1 MNKIVNIGLTALFAC
16 FVAACENDIDNY
28 DAPNGGVYGTIYDK
42 ETNEPVPM
50 PVPGSSGVMMSLYEQ
65 NTGATASVDF
75 RARQDGTFEHTKVFN
90 GSYRIQAKDG
100 PFVGVCEGYVTVN
113 GQTQVDLYTIPF
125 SRISLDVAVSADNKL
140 TLTYDA
146 KTSNETLQLTD
157 VSVIWNYAPGVDVN
171 NANHATLSSL
181 GTKASGTHVIDLM
194 SDTEFI
200 ENHYKIVSNKN
211 RVYVLLLLLAGGLF
225 AGCSSD
231 DDGVTPPDEKDG
243 VLVKVMSYNIYSG
256 QKAYSGKKGMEAI
269 AQVIKKIN
277 PDLAGL
283 QEFETKTNKV
293 GKADIIALMKEV
305 TGMPYAFFVKTR
317 DVDGGEYGNLILSK
331 YPISDEVNY
340 DLPRIETVEDVHPRS
355 MGVVKTEKDGKG
367 FYFGVTHLSHVGN
380 ETNRINQTT
389 TIIEKTKGLDEPMIL
404 TGDFN
409 ALADSGPM
417 KILYERF
424 EIGCLNGNY
433 GLTTGTPVPVKAIDF
448 VLYTPDEEMSPKAY
462 DVYYDAYVESDHFPV
477 VATFSI
483 ND

>member
-28 DAPNGGVYGTIYDK
+28 DAPNGGVSGTIYDK

-140 TLTYDA
+140 TLTYD
-146 KTSNETLQLTD
+146 
-157 VSVIWNYAPGVDVN
+157 VN

-211 RVYVLLLLLAGGLF
+211 RVYVRVA
-225 AGCSSD
+225 AT
-231 DDGVTPPDEKDG
+231 VTAESK
-243 VLVKVMSYNIYSG
+243 SY
-256 QKAYSGKKGMEAI
+256 
-269 AQVIKKIN
+269 
-277 PDLAGL
+277 
-283 QEFETKTNKV
+283 
-293 GKADIIALMKEV
+293 
-305 TGMPYAFFVKTR
+305 
-317 DVDGGEYGNLILSK
+317 
-331 YPISDEVNY
+331 VNY
-340 DLPRIETVEDVHPRS
+340 SRVVEVI
-355 MGVVKTEKDGKG
+355 V
-367 FYFGVTHLSHVGN
+367 
-380 ETNRINQTT
+380 
-389 TIIEKTKGLDEPMIL
+389 
-404 TGDFN
+404 
-409 ALADSGPM
+409 
-417 KILYERF
+417 
-424 EIGCLNGNY
+424 
-433 GLTTGTPVPVKAIDF
+433 
-448 VLYTPDEEMSPKAY
+448 
-462 DVYYDAYVESDHFPV
+462 
-477 VATFSI
+477 
-483 ND
+483 NDIR

>member
-42 ETNEPVPM
+42 ETNEP
-50 PVPGSSGVMMSLYEQ
+50 YEQ

-211 RVYVLLLLLAGGLF
+211 RVYVRVA
-225 AGCSSD
+225 AT
-231 DDGVTPPDEKDG
+231 VTAESK
-243 VLVKVMSYNIYSG
+243 SY
-256 QKAYSGKKGMEAI
+256 
-269 AQVIKKIN
+269 
-277 PDLAGL
+277 
-283 QEFETKTNKV
+283 
-293 GKADIIALMKEV
+293 
-305 TGMPYAFFVKTR
+305 
-317 DVDGGEYGNLILSK
+317 
-331 YPISDEVNY
+331 VNY
-340 DLPRIETVEDVHPRS
+340 SRVVEVI
-355 MGVVKTEKDGKG
+355 V
-367 FYFGVTHLSHVGN
+367 
-380 ETNRINQTT
+380 
-389 TIIEKTKGLDEPMIL
+389 
-404 TGDFN
+404 
-409 ALADSGPM
+409 
-417 KILYERF
+417 
-424 EIGCLNGNY
+424 
-433 GLTTGTPVPVKAIDF
+433 
-448 VLYTPDEEMSPKAY
+448 
-462 DVYYDAYVESDHFPV
+462 
-477 VATFSI
+477 
-483 ND
+483 NDIR